1 MLYESLDKDIL
12 RGYYDVGVKR
22 YFAPTMIRSTDRSRH
37 EPPVVYLYRREE
49 ALIIELFAE
58 DRWFHNRIGVFRRRT
73 GYKSEKEKKS
83 SGYSRIGYA
92 VDVCHGC
99 ASECSTDKQEL
110 FFDFYGQAAG

>member
-12 RGYYDVGVKR
+12 CGYYYDV
-22 YFAPTMIRSTDRSRH
+22 ANTDRSRH

-49 ALIIELFAE
+49 ALIIELFME